1 MSWKYYH
8 IYKAIWMAAIG
19 EVLDCR
25 REPSNPED
33 RYTIAVIKNETITGH
48 LPWKVSRLCS
58 LFAKEIVA
66 EGMESEP
73 LGSGSPSLALRNF
86 LRDILAFQSIA
97 INTRSYTWI

>member
-33 RYTIAVIKNETITGH
+33 RYAIAVIKNETITGH
-48 LPWKVSRLCS
+48 LSRKVRFSLKKLLPRAWRVNPW
-58 LFAKEIVA
+58 
-66 EGMESEP
+66 G
-73 LGSGSPSLALRNF
+73 LGVHL
-86 LRDILAFQSIA
+86 
-97 INTRSYTWI
+97 